1 MDTDEPDPPRL
12 TVADIADIERR
23 ADIATAIKPGGQLIN
38 DLRRLLAELK
48 RIHAKVHD
56 RAAVIEG
63 THVDDAELAAIR
75 TTYENHL
82 ARGNYVHPMTH
93 DVGRL
98 LGEVDRLRERLPVVA
113 AEADK
118 NAGQV
123 YRMFGRMRE
132 VENEAMRRGVTT
144 LPLPADGRT
153 QWFTLASLGSQ
164 LTAVIDGTPY
174 AYPEPGQDTGDF
186 ARDQLARA
194 AAAAIWALL
203 AHAVTTG
210 DDHHFDTFTAALI
223 NSGRIPEDAAAAV
236 GPAFADLI
244 TAALPLLV
252 AAINPEGTS

>member
-82 ARGNYVHPMTH
+82 ARGNYVHPMAH

-98 LGEVDRLRERLPVVA
+98 LGEVDRLRKRHQRPVPDWFFGGSRVPVDMSTDARWHAVA
-113 AEADK
+113 AA
-118 NAGQV
+118 
-123 YRMFGRMRE
+123 
-132 VENEAMRRGVTT
+132 
-144 LPLPADGRT
+144 
-153 QWFTLASLGSQ
+153 ASGL
-164 LTAVIDGTPY
+164 LVHIDATPY

-186 ARDQLARA
+186 ARDQLAEA

-223 NSGRIPEDAAAAV
+223 NADRIPENIAAV
-236 GPAFADLI
+236 IGPAFADLI
-244 TAALPLLV
+244 TAAYPHLV
-252 AAINPEGTS
+252 AAVNASTNPPDEPEGTS